1 MIFVAGYALKRRTRN
16 KEYNDNA
23 DTDRVVLAICPLKR
37 AYRKDN
43 IARNKRTRRNKPND
57 INNAV
62 LENLMNGLEL
72 LPGNSG
78 LAICEE
84 HRDSNVE
91 LRQDEGR
98 VRVHRLDTLGDV
110 DPLAHK

>member
-1 MIFVAGYALKRRTRN
+1 
-16 KEYNDNA
+16 
-23 DTDRVVLAICPLKR
+23 
-37 AYRKDN
+37 
-43 IARNKRTRRNKPND
+43 
-57 INNAV
+57 
-62 LENLMNGLEL
+62 MNGLEL

-98 VRVHRLDTLGDV
+98 VRVRRLDTLGDV